1 MNSYNI
7 DYKRL
12 SYLGD
17 KVNLGNA
24 TKEEKDEFMRM
35 LYKNGSITQKQFND
49 YQTNQNTEEIVK
61 AALAIGVVILIGYLL
76 KEIFSSK

>member
-7 DYKRL
+7 DYKKL

-17 KVNLGNA
+17 RVKLGIA
-24 TKEEKDEFMRM
+24 TKEEKDEFMWI
-35 LYKNGSITQKQFND
+35 LFQNGSITQKHYND
-49 YQTNQNTEEIVK
+49 YQSNQNAEEIVK

-76 KEIFSSK
+76 KEILSSK

>member
-1 MNSYNI
+1 MNTYNI
-7 DYKRL
+7 DYKKL

-17 KVNLGNA
+17 RVKLGIA
-24 TKEEKDEFMRM
+24 TKEEKDEFM
-35 LYKNGSITQKQFND
+35 LILCQNGSITQKQYND
-49 YQTNQNTEEIVK
+49 YLTNQNAEEIVK